1 MPSTQYNLGQLEE
14 ILLIAIMRLR
24 TNAYGVSIQ
33 RTVEEVGGRSTS
45 LGAIYTTLERL
56 EQKGYVSS
64 YEGEAT
70 PQRGGRPK
78 RYFKVEAPG
87 LRALNDANST
97 RSQLMQGVDLGL
109 QPSGGGI

>member
-1 MPSTQYNLGQLEE
+1 MGSNQYNLGQFEE
-14 ILLIAIMRLR
+14 ILLLAIIRLR

-33 RTVEEVGGRSTS
+33 KTVDEVGGRTTS
-45 LGAIYTTLERL
+45 LGAIYTTLDRL

-70 PQRGGRPK
+70 PQRGGRAK

-87 LRALNDANST
+87 FRALREADST

-109 QPSGGGI
+109 QPQGGAA

>member
-1 MPSTQYNLGQLEE
+1 MGSNQYNLGQFEE
-14 ILLIAIMRLR
+14 ILLLAIIRLR

-33 RTVEEVGGRSTS
+33 KTVDEVAGRPTS
-45 LGAIYTTLERL
+45 LGAIYTTLDRL

-70 PQRGGRPK
+70 PQRGGRSK

-87 LRALNDANST
+87 LRALREADST

-109 QPSGGGI
+109 QSQGGAT